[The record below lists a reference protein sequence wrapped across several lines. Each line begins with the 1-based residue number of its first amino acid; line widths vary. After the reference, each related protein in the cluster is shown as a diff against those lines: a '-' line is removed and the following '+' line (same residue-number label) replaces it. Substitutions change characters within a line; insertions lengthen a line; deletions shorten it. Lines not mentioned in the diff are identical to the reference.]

1 MRSIYG
7 EVNFPFSFCF
17 LSSSI
22 ASAVG
27 FRGRFCTD
35 ASTGAAQMFRQLL
48 RRCFGSCCADASAG
62 ASTGASAG
70 AVQML
75 RQLLRRCFGS
85 CCSDAS
91 ADAAQ
96 MLWQELRRCFGR
108 CCSDV
113 SAVAAQMFRQVLRPG
128 CERCLACG
136 HRSGVECRDKGNG
149 VAGNIMSINEISILV
164 VRYCAPRECLC

>member
-1 MRSIYG
+1 MCSGRKPHVTSQQGRHMSMRSIYG

-35 ASTGAAQMFRQLL
+35 ASTGA
-48 RRCFGSCCADASAG
+48 SAG
-62 ASTGASAG
+62 AAQ
-70 AVQML
+70 VL
-75 RQLLRRCFGS
+75 RQVLYRCFGS

-91 ADAAQ
+91 AGAAQ
-96 MLWQELRRCFGR
+96 MLRQVLRRCFGR
-108 CCSDV
+108 SCADA
-113 SAVAAQMFRQVLRPG
+113 SAVAAQMLRQVLRPG
-128 CERCLACG
+128 SERCLACG

-149 VAGNIMSINEISILV
+149 VAGNKLSINEISILV
-164 VRYCAPRECLC
+164 VRHWTPRECLY